1 MSDEA
6 EASAVAERES
16 HSTEQCS
23 AEAQKCT
30 GRIAEPPKFLPG
42 SVISEGPREMEPG
55 YIFNIS

>member
-30 GRIAEPPKFLPG
+30 GRIAEPPNFYLAQSFLKAQG
-42 SVISEGPREMEPG
+42 RWSQVTFST
-55 YIFNIS
+55 